1 MRNDTCGLQAG
12 TFTLCALPVPAET
25 QRRALERQAA
35 SEERIAEAVQSS
47 MPMSRTLRAVDDRVE
62 RAEERIGSHGE
73 GVSVLLVVNVLIVAA
88 VVWRWWRGK

>member
-1 MRNDTCGLQAG
+1 
-12 TFTLCALPVPAET
+12 
-25 QRRALERQAA
+25 
-35 SEERIAEAVQSS
+35 

-73 GVSVLLVVNVLIVAA
+73 GLSVLLVVNVLIVVA